1 MTIQAELTTRL
12 EADSTLSSLIG
23 SRIYPAKIPVDAVY
37 PLIRYQTDGIE
48 RSYAM
53 SGVLDAKEADLIYDC
68 IAERYSTARQ
78 LSAAVISSLEG
89 YTGTLGS
96 LLIHAIFIDDERDGR
111 MLESADD
118 DSLKYVVHVAVRAV
132 YE

>member
-23 SRIYPAKIPVDAVY
+23 SRIYPAKVPVYAVY
-37 PLIRYQTDGIE
+37 PLVRYQTDGIE

-53 SGVLDAKEADLIYDC
+53 SGVLDAKEADLVYDC

-78 LSAAVISSLEG
+78 LSAAVIGSLEG

>member
-12 EADSTLSSLIG
+12 EADSALSSLIS
-23 SRIYPAKIPVDAVY
+23 SRIYPAKIPVDATY
-37 PLIRYQTDGIE
+37 PLVRYQTDGIE

-53 SGVLDAKEADLIYDC
+53 SGVIAAKEADIIYDC
-68 IAERYSTARQ
+68 IADRYSTARSV
-78 LSAAVISSLEG
+78 SAAVISSLEG

-96 LLIHAIFIDDERDGR
+96 LLMHAIFVDDERDGR

-118 DSLKYVVHVAVRAV
+118 DSLKYVVHVSVRAV